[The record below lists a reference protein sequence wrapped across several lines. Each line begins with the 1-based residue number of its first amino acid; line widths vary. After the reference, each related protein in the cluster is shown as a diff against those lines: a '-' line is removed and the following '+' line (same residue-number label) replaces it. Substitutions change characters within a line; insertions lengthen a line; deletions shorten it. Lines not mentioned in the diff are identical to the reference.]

1 VATLNNCS
9 KDHGTANSS
18 DLLLRVGYVGL
29 SLSSLINEGTPGPP
43 ELYEDDSAAI
53 SKTLL
58 LLLLLLLLAC
68 GFVAVAYQLLYA
80 S

>member
-1 VATLNNCS
+1 MATLNNCN
-9 KDHGTANSS
+9 KDHRTANSS

-58 LLLLLLLLAC
+58 LLLAC

>member
-1 VATLNNCS
+1 MATLNNCS

-43 ELYEDDSAAI
+43 ELDREDDSAAI
-53 SKTLL
+53 SKT
-58 LLLLLLLLAC
+58 LLLLLAC

>member
-1 VATLNNCS
+1 MATLNNCS

-43 ELYEDDSAAI
+43 ELYREDDSAAI
-53 SKTLL
+53 SKT
-58 LLLLLLLLAC
+58 LLLLLAC